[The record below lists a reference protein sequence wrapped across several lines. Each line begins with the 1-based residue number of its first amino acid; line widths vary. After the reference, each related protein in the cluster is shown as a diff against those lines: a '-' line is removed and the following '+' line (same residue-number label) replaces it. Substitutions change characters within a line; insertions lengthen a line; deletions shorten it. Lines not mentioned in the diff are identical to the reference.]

1 VILTIVLMAGA
12 SAEAFDVDKASR
24 KIAAVQQSVEEGL
37 KKPNLDRAAVKVAGD
52 KLVKVS
58 YLVWDL
64 CVTEKAQEFAAI
76 GNDIGDLADAVMGAC
91 GSLDVRMQ
99 RSIIL
104 SAEADETEFTY
115 EDADDVLAK
124 HRRGLRGKAMGVI
137 ASERAKHK

>member
-1 VILTIVLMAGA
+1 
-12 SAEAFDVDKASR
+12 
-24 KIAAVQQSVEEGL
+24 
-37 KKPNLDRAAVKVAGD
+37 
-52 KLVKVS
+52 
-58 YLVWDL
+58 
-64 CVTEKAQEFAAI
+64 
-76 GNDIGDLADAVMGAC
+76 MGAC